1 MKEFK
6 NNIVAKLEEGGR
18 VIIPAAYRK
27 AVDIKPGD
35 KLIITLEEDG
45 TILIIPPKTAIRQ
58 IRELVRKYIPE
69 GRLLSEELIQE
80 RRAEALNE

>member
-1 MKEFK
+1 MIKQR
-6 NNIVAKLEEGGR
+6 NNLVAKLEEGGR
-18 VIIPAAYRK
+18 IMISAAYRK
-27 AVDIKPGD
+27 AAEIKPGD
-35 KLIITLEEDG
+35 RLIMILEEDG
-45 TILIIPPKTAIRQ
+45 TIRIIPPKAAIKQ

>member
-45 TILIIPPKTAIRQ
+45 TIRIIPPKTAIRQ